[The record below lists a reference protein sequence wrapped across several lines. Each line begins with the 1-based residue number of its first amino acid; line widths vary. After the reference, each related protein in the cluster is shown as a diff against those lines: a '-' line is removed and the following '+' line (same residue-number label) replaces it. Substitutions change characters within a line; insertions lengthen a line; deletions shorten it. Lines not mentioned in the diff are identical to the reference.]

1 MICVVKYLAAALVV
15 LNHTYKHT
23 HTNAHI
29 LGGKWY
35 TTYTHVP
42 HYITNYHRSLM
53 LESLEYAIFDMTSD
67 DSITIELNSKVLTGR
82 IITGAQMD
90 HILWLQ
96 YCSSMSR

>member
-1 MICVVKYLAAALVV
+1 
-15 LNHTYKHT
+15 
-23 HTNAHI
+23 
-29 LGGKWY
+29 
-35 TTYTHVP
+35 
-42 HYITNYHRSLM
+42 M

-82 IITGAQMD
+82 IITGAQMN